1 MAKEEINIPD
11 DVVNEEAYLKYL
23 KIRDSKALKQGT
35 RMISTSDISLVIDPL
50 FLLDIIKDYI
60 KNLPSEEQIAI
71 LERVKVVKILN
82 KKKYKYKSDAFGKKS
97 SPALDVTAGESGVMF
112 LDERSSEV
120 LEYFGR
126 YLSIDEVLKILYV
139 EWGIDVNRMQLT
151 KFHSDHK
158 DKIVALQETFRKD
171 TNNVRLSHK
180 RGRLEEL
187 SFLYG
192 DRREKYEVSRS
203 RAEADM
209 MLKILKQVKDEM
221 HINTLN
227 IKGEVT
233 HKIQHTVA
241 EHIEREIMGSLA
253 INDIII
259 ARAAFRMGVNPAL
272 LINRLHNSIYAK
284 FSGFNVS
291 SQDFMSEE
299 VKYPSTMVYD
309 WRAIAKKHKD
319 KDAVEE
325 YTEFDEI
332 PEKEVPNI
340 RKIREEL
347 KKKAA
352 ERKGVIDKVKDNVD
366 KKTK

>member
-1 MAKEEINIPD
+1 MAKEINIPD
-11 DVVNEEAYLKYL
+11 DVINEEAYLKYL
-23 KIRDSKALKQGT
+23 KIRDSKALKQDT
-35 RMISTSDISLVIDPL
+35 RMIYTSDISLVIDPL
-50 FLLDIIKDYI
+50 FLLDIIKSYI
-60 KNLPSEEQIAI
+60 KHLPADEQIAI
-71 LERVKVVKILN
+71 LERVNVVKILN
-82 KKKYKYKSDAFGKKS
+82 KKKFKYKSEAFGKQA
-97 SPALDVTAGESGVMF
+97 SPALSVTDGESGMMF

-126 YLSIDEVLKILYV
+126 YLSIDDVLKILYV
-139 EWGIDVNRMQLT
+139 EWGVDVSKRQL
-151 KFHSDHK
+151 KIFHDDHK
-158 DKIVALQETFRKD
+158 EKITALQETFRKD

-272 LINRLHNSIYAK
+272 LINRLHNSIYSK
-284 FSGFNVS
+284 FSGFNSS

-309 WRAIAKKHKD
+309 WRAIAKKHQD
-319 KDAVEE
+319 KEGEGE
-325 YTEFDEI
+325 YAEFEDI
-332 PEKEVPNI
+332 PEKEIPNI
-340 RKIREEL
+340 NKIREEL
-347 KKKAA
+347 KRKAA
-352 ERKGVIDKVKDNVD
+352 ERKGVIDKVKDKVD